1 MHVGV
6 DLARPA
12 IPAPAGYRLTWL
24 LALPFPVRNMLRRWR
39 SMLGMMIGVGIAL
52 AIAMTLSAVGKASID
67 LYVGDFLRSG
77 ADLYVVQRGGT
88 LLPVFPS
95 DTPGTI
101 KNARSTLAALRGI
114 PGVKGVVGIVAW
126 PLERGRQGP
135 VRREERAELIATVGI
150 AGDPQLIPDMVVVK
164 KGRWLRRPGEVV
176 IGAKL
181 HRDKKIALG
190 DILRLNGRDFVVVG
204 VGRLRGIGFDADL
217 RAYLDYDDMR
227 QRAGLGDILNT
238 IMVGTDQPEVVRR
251 RIEELGSL
259 TTFDR
264 IQLVRQA
271 EQIMASSLAFYNI
284 LSFLAL
290 LIAGIFVSNV
300 LGRSVA
306 ERRLAFATL
315 RAIGIPSSTILLT
328 VGAEAILISVVAGIA
343 GVALSLFFGAL
354 INGYMA
360 PEFGLESLYSADAGL
375 FFMVF
380 ALALG
385 LGVAAGYFPARAAT
399 RVDPVEVL
407 REA

>member
-1 MHVGV
+1 M
-6 DLARPA
+6 
-12 IPAPAGYRLTWL
+12 
-24 LALPFPVRNMLRRWR
+24 
-39 SMLGMMIGVGIAL
+39 
-52 AIAMTLSAVGKASID
+52 
-67 LYVGDFLRSG
+67 
-77 ADLYVVQRGGT
+77 
-88 LLPVFPS
+88 
-95 DTPGTI
+95 
-101 KNARSTLAALRGI
+101 
-114 PGVKGVVGIVAW
+114 
-126 PLERGRQGP
+126 
-135 VRREERAELIATVGI
+135 LIATVGI

>member
-1 MHVGV
+1 MHVEV

-12 IPAPAGYRLTWL
+12 IPAPAGYRITWM

-39 SMLGMMIGVGIAL
+39 GMVGMMAGVGIAL

-67 LYVGDFLRSG
+67 LYIGDFLRSG
-77 ADLYVVQRGGT
+77 ADIYVVQQGGT

-101 KNARSTLAALRGI
+101 RTARSTLAAIRGI
-114 PGVKGVVGIVAW
+114 PGVRSTVGIVAW

-135 VRREERAELIATVGI
+135 VRRDERAELIAAVGI
-150 AGDPQLIPDMVVVK
+150 AGDPAAIPNMVVVK
-164 KGRWLRRPGEVV
+164 QGRWLRRPGEVV

-190 DILRLNGRDFVVVG
+190 DTIRLNGRDFVVVG

-227 QRAGLGDILNT
+227 QRAGLGDVLNT
-238 IMVGTDQPEVVRR
+238 IMVDTDQPEVVRR

-375 FFMVF
+375 FLTVF